1 MVSSNYNQ
9 INQNKSNMNQTISI
23 RKLPIFLWLVT
34 SIVLLHLT
42 GYAQERQIIGTIVT
56 AGDSAPIPRATV
68 QVKGKNTA
76 VFTNEKGG
84 FLIRANTGDV
94 LIFKM
99 MGFKQQEVVVGSGS
113 VINVVLSVDNTNLNE
128 VVVVGYSKVA
138 RKDVTGSISSIK
150 GNDLRQTQPT
160 TFDQALQ
167 GKVAGVVVQQVSGQP
182 GGGVS
187 IQIRGVSSISGSNSP
202 LYVIDGIII
211 PPVSDPG
218 SGSNPLNA
226 INPAEI
232 ESIDVLKDASATAI
246 YGSQA
251 TNGVVVITTKRGK
264 AGAPQITYDFYAG
277 YQEILKRLPTVD
289 LPQFATFIKA
299 RAAGLGWDFDQRPE
313 FANPQYLGKGTDWQ
327 KELFRKAPQMNHT
340 LTVSGGDDRTQYL
353 LSTSYFNQEGI
364 AIGSDFTRYSIRLN
378 LDNKTTNWLKIGTS
392 LQLAHVNEKVN
403 ATSSNVISTALSLT
417 PDVPVTNSDGSWG
430 GITNP
435 NGWVAPIANP
445 VALAKIIKDLRRR
458 NQIFGNVYAEIQ
470 LAKGLSLRN
479 ELSGNFDFNTEDRY
493 SPTYSFGKGNPSPN
507 FGSSRAGQNFYVV
520 IRNFLTYNHNF
531 KKFHLDALAGH
542 ESQEST
548 FHNLGAARRNF
559 PADNVQ
565 AISGGDAT
573 TATNF
578 GYNSLSDPT
587 GGSAQ
592 ESYFGRINFSW
603 NDRYLFTANIRNDG
617 SSNFPSNNRRVTTYS
632 GGFAWKI
639 KNEAFLKGVE
649 SINDLKLRL
658 GYGLTNNQG
667 IPGNTFVTQLQT
679 IANGLSGIAQF
690 QNNLANAEVTWEKTD
705 YYSAGLD
712 GTLLNGRLNFSLE
725 AYSRQTKGLLLQ
737 VPLPGYSGTVAGYG
751 PGSMQAPFA
760 NVGSISNKGFDIQI
774 NSTNINAKNFG
785 WKTSFTISRNN
796 NKVTYLGAGGADANL
811 SKKSDV
817 INDIIQK
824 TMVGRPIGEF
834 YGYIFDGIFAT
845 PEDFQNH
852 ARPADPS
859 GKPYPISPSGG
870 GIWYGDRMFKD
881 LNSDG
886 IIDSK
891 DQTFLGSPIPKFQYG
906 INNTFNYKNLDLNV
920 FFSGSYGGKVF
931 NQMAIQQTDP
941 QSHAAFFTSVLDYAK
956 LAMVDPNGSPSDVN
970 NVYVTNP
977 NTTVV
982 GVRNDNTNSNNRPN
996 SLFIEDGS
1004 FLRCKNI
1011 TLGYRLPQSLLSKIS
1026 VGSVRVYANVSNVFI
1041 ITKYK
1046 GMDPEIGS
1054 WDPLQAG
1061 WDSGYYPQPRVITVG
1076 ANIAL
1081 K

>member
-1 MVSSNYNQ
+1 
-9 INQNKSNMNQTISI
+9 MNQTISI

-42 GYAQERQIIGTIVT
+42 GYAQERQIIGKIVT
-56 AGDSAPIPRATV
+56 AGDSAPIPGATV
-68 QVKGKNTA
+68 QVKNKNTA
-76 VFTNEKGG
+76 VSTNEKGG

-94 LIFKM
+94 LVFKM
-99 MGFKQQEVVVGSGS
+99 MGFKQQEVAVGSGS

-150 GNDLRQTQPT
+150 GDDLRQTQPT

-211 PPVSDPG
+211 PPVNNPG

-289 LPQFATFIKA
+289 LPQLATFINA
-299 RAAGLGWDFDQRPE
+299 RAASWGFDQRPE
-313 FANPQYLGKGTDWQ
+313 FVNPQYLGKGTDWQ

-340 LTVSGGDDRTQYL
+340 LTVNGGDDRTQYL

-364 AIGSDFTRYSIRLN
+364 AIGSDFTRYSLRLN

-392 LQLAHVNEKVN
+392 LQLAHVDEKVN
-403 ATSSNVISTALSLT
+403 STSSNVIGTALSLT
-417 PDVPVTNSDGSWG
+417 PDVPVTNSDGTWG
-430 GITNP
+430 GVTNTD
-435 NGWVAPIANP
+435 GWVEPVANP
-445 VALAKIIKDLRRR
+445 VALAKIIKHLRKR
-458 NQIFGNVYAEIQ
+458 NQVFGNVYAEIQ

-493 SPTYSFGKGNPSPN
+493 SPIYSFGRGTPSPN
-507 FGSSRAGQNFYVV
+507 FGSSSAGQNFYLV

-531 KKFHLDALAGH
+531 KKIHIDALAGH

-548 FHNLGAARRNF
+548 FQNLGGARRNF
-559 PADNVQ
+559 PSDNVQ

-578 GYNSLSDPT
+578 GNNSLSNPK

-603 NDRYLFTANIRNDG
+603 SDKYLFTANIRNDG
-617 SSNFPSNNRRVTTYS
+617 SSNFPSDNRWVTTYS

-649 SINDLKLRL
+649 SINDLKLRI

-712 GTLLNGRLNFSLE
+712 GTLFNGRLSFSLE
-725 AYSRQTKGLLLQ
+725 AYDRRTQGLLLQ
-737 VPLPGYSGTVAGYG
+737 VPLPGYSGSVAGYG

-760 NVGSISNKGFDIQI
+760 NVGSITNKGFDIQI
-774 NSTNINAKNFG
+774 NSTNINGKNFS
-785 WKTSFTISRNN
+785 WKTGFTISRNN
-796 NKVTYLGAGGADANL
+796 NKVTYLGAGGTDANL
-811 SKKSDV
+811 SKKSYV

-834 YGYIFDGIFAT
+834 YGYIFDGIFST
-845 PEDFQNH
+845 PEDFKNH

-859 GKPYPISPSGG
+859 GKPYPISPAGG

-881 LNSDG
+881 LNGDG

-891 DQTFLGSPIPKFQYG
+891 DQTFLGSPIPKFQFG

-931 NQMAIQQTDP
+931 NQMAIPQTDP
-941 QSHAAFFTSVLDYAK
+941 QNHGTFFTSVLDYAK
-956 LAMVDPNGSPSDVN
+956 LGMVDPNGSPSDVN

-977 NTTVV
+977 NTTVA
-982 GVRNDNTNSNNRPN
+982 GLRNDKTNGNLRPN

-1011 TLGYRLPQSLLSKIS
+1011 TLGYRLPESLLSKIS
-1026 VGSVRVYANVSNVFI
+1026 MRSVRVYANVSNVFI

-1054 WDPLQAG
+1054 WDPLQGG
-1061 WDSGYYPQPRVITVG
+1061 WDSGYYPQPRVFTIG